1 MKAIKNVLAGIAA
14 AGLVMA
20 PIAQAQAQ
28 DGDEFEESVDG
39 PKGSGPLIAILIV
52 ALLLGLLALA
62 FEKDNDPLPTSP

>member
-1 MKAIKNVLAGIAA
+1 MKALKNVLAGIAA
-14 AGLVMA
+14 TGMVMA

-39 PKGSGPLIAILIV
+39 PKGSGVLIALLV
-52 ALLLGLLALA
+52 TALLLGLLALA

>member
-1 MKAIKNVLAGIAA
+1 MKAFKNVLASVAA

-20 PIAQAQAQ
+20 PAAQAQAQ

-39 PKGSGPLIAILIV
+39 PKGSGVLIAILIT